1 MDRIVAIR
9 IGDGRERVGRHRQ
22 FLPVPGRHDPGGPA
36 RFGRGGRVYAGNQFD
51 QGESVP
57 DAPSNDSINNVEA
70 VHLSA
75 PLPGEYVVRVR
86 ARNVVEDARI
96 DTPAVDQDFA
106 LVVSSDLP
114 LPGVGVLFFDRS
126 AYRVPDVIKVKL
138 IDPDLGG
145 LASVDVL
152 ITSSTETN
160 GALLTRVAAGP
171 LGVFTSTVA
180 TVTGCAV

>member
-1 MDRIVAIR
+1 M
-9 IGDGRERVGRHRQ
+9 
-22 FLPVPGRHDPGGPA
+22 
-36 RFGRGGRVYAGNQFD
+36 
-51 QGESVP
+51 P

-75 PLPGEYVVRVR
+75 PLPGEYIVRVR

-126 AYRVPDVIKVKL
+126 AYRAPDMIKVKL
-138 IDPDLGG
+138 IDPDLAGQT
-145 LASVDVL
+145 SVNVL
-152 ITSSTETN
+152 VTSSTET
-160 GALLTRVAAGP
+160 GGEMLALEASGP
-171 LGVFTSTVA
+171 LGVFTLASKR
-180 TVTGCAV
+180 C